1 MDQRP
6 NDPDP
11 YAPLSWSG
19 SALFDLGG
27 YRLDAAYLAGAPI
40 CRHINP
46 VWDAARGHHYDTA
59 ALHFHVAHVGLA
71 VGGRSYK
78 VSWEPAGKWTMA
90 DAGMKRRQERASEA
104 RRQKALERLL
114 AGMATGPP
122 FVPSARY
129 TVTRE

>member
-19 SALFDLGG
+19 SALFDLGEYG
-27 YRLDAAYLAGAPI
+27 LDMAYLAGAPI

-46 VWDAARGHHYDTA
+46 VSDITRGHHYDTA
-59 ALHFHVAHVGLA
+59 ALRFHVARAGLA
-71 VGGRSYK
+71 AAGLSYK

-90 DAGMKRRQERASEA
+90 DAGMKLRQERASEA

-114 AGMATGPP
+114 AGMATGLP